1 MRRGGRLFLL
11 LGILILVA
19 AALAY
24 FVISQPQSPSPEV
37 VAAPTQEIKKKIVV
51 ARIDIPANTII
62 TDTETFLGVID
73 IPESE
78 FNAGQGQYFETTNEL
93 LNKQTVRQINFNER
107 ITRSDV
113 TEPGLSILIPTAQP
127 NQPRPKAVPVQVDNL
142 SGVADQV
149 RPGDFVDI
157 LTTIEIQ
164 RTIIRPSFGENNQIV
179 FKEDTITGKSVKTLI
194 QNVPVLQVLKPAAPQ
209 GTPGQEGNAQPAAQ
223 QPAQG
228 PPAVDANGQPIQQQ
242 GQPGQPTQP
251 SGPQTTG
258 TFQTGNWILMLALT
272 DQQAEIVKFST
283 ESGSISLALRGRGDT
298 AVDNTVGATLSLL
311 VEQFGLPLPGAAIP
325 EVVSPSNLTPIP
337 TSAAPVNPAPTTTPT
352 PTPTR

>member
-24 FVISQPQSPSPEV
+24 FVLSQPQSPSPELL
-37 VAAPTQEIKKKIVV
+37 ATPTVEIKKKIVV
-51 ARIDIPANTII
+51 ARIDIPANTIL
-62 TDTETFLGVID
+62 TDTETFLSVID

-78 FNAGQGQYFETTNEL
+78 FNSAPGQYFETTNEL
-93 LNKQTVRQINFNER
+93 VNKQTVRQINFNDR

-127 NQPRPKAVPVQVDNL
+127 NQPRPKAVPVSVNNL
-142 SGVADQV
+142 SGVADQI

-164 RTIIRPSFGENNQIV
+164 RTIIRPGFGENNQIV
-179 FKEDTITGKSVKTLI
+179 FKEEPITGKSVKTLI
-194 QNVPVLQVLKPAAPQ
+194 QNVQVLQVLKPAAPP
-209 GTPGQEGNAQPAAQ
+209 GTPGAQAPPPAA
-223 QPAQG
+223 AQG
-228 PPAVDANGQPIQQQ
+228 PPATDANGQPIPA
-242 GQPGQPTQP
+242 GQQPTAQ
-251 SGPQTTG
+251 SQGPQTTG
-258 TFQTGNWILMLALT
+258 TFQPGDWILTLALT

-283 ESGSISLALRGRGDT
+283 ETGTISLALRGRGDT
-298 AVDNTVGATLSLL
+298 AVDNTLGATLSLL
-311 VEQFGLPLPGAAIP
+311 VSQFGLPLPGGAVP
-325 EVVSPSNLTPIP
+325 ELISQSDLTPVA
-337 TSAAPVNPAPTTTPT
+337 TLAAPANPVTTPTLTLT

>member
-24 FVISQPQSPSPEV
+24 FVLSQPQSPSPDLI
-37 VAAPTQEIKKKIVV
+37 PTPTVEIKKKIVV
-51 ARIDIPANTII
+51 ARIDIPANTIL

-78 FNAGQGQYFETTNEL
+78 FKASPGQYYESPNDL

-107 ITRSDV
+107 ITHSDI

-157 LTTIEIQ
+157 LTAIEIQ
-164 RTIIRPSFGENNQIV
+164 RTIIRPGFGENNQIT
-179 FKEDTITGKSVKTLI
+179 FKEEQITGKSVKTLI
-194 QNVPVLQVLKPAAPQ
+194 QNVQVLQVLKPAVPE
-209 GTPGQEGNAQPAAQ
+209 GTPGQNANAQP
-223 QPAQG
+223 P
-228 PPAVDANGQPIQQQ
+228 
-242 GQPGQPTQP
+242 
-251 SGPQTTG
+251 
-258 TFQTGNWILMLALT
+258 
-272 DQQAEIVKFST
+272 
-283 ESGSISLALRGRGDT
+283 
-298 AVDNTVGATLSLL
+298 
-311 VEQFGLPLPGAAIP
+311 
-325 EVVSPSNLTPIP
+325 
-337 TSAAPVNPAPTTTPT
+337 
-352 PTPTR
+352 

>member
-24 FVISQPQSPSPEV
+24 FVLSQPQSPSPDLV
-37 VAAPTQEIKKKIVV
+37 PTPTVELKKKIVV
-51 ARIDIPANTII
+51 ARIDIPANTIL

-78 FNAGQGQYFETTNEL
+78 FKAAPGQYFESANDL

-107 ITRSDV
+107 ITRSDI

-127 NQPRPKAVPVQVDNL
+127 NQPRPKAVPVLVDSL

-164 RTIIRPSFGENNQIV
+164 RTIIRPSFGENNQIIL
-179 FKEDTITGKSVKTLI
+179 KEEAFTGKSVNTLI
-194 QNVPVLQVLKPAAPQ
+194 QNVQVLQVLRPAAPE
-209 GTPGQEGNAQPAAQ
+209 GTPGQSGNAQPAAQ
-223 QPAQG
+223 QQG
-228 PPAVDANGQPIQQQ
+228 PPPTDANGQPVQA
-242 GQPGQPTQP
+242 GQA
-251 SGPQTTG
+251 GP
-258 TFQTGNWILMLALT
+258 
-272 DQQAEIVKFST
+272 
-283 ESGSISLALRGRGDT
+283 
-298 AVDNTVGATLSLL
+298 
-311 VEQFGLPLPGAAIP
+311 P
-325 EVVSPSNLTPIP
+325 P
-337 TSAAPVNPAPTTTPT
+337 TSPRRMQRDLPHYGSSGYRPSSAYCIDVL
-352 PTPTR
+352 RWVL

>member
-24 FVISQPQSPSPEV
+24 FVLSQPQNPSPDL
-37 VAAPTQEIKKKIVV
+37 VAAPTQEIKKKVV
-51 ARIDIPANTII
+51 IARIDIPANTIL

-78 FNAGQGQYFETTNEL
+78 FNSAQGQYFESTTEL
-93 LNKQTVRQINFNER
+93 VNKQTVRQINFNER

-127 NQPRPKAVPVQVDNL
+127 NQPRPKAVPVLVDSL
-142 SGVADQV
+142 SGVADQI

-164 RTIIRPSFGENNQIV
+164 RTIIRPGFNETNEII
-179 FKEDTITGKSVKTLI
+179 FKEEPLTGKSVKTLI
-194 QNVPVLQVLKPAAPQ
+194 QNVQVLQVLKPAVPE
-209 GTPGQEGNAQPAAQ
+209 GTPGAEGNAP
-223 QPAQG
+223 PAQESG
-228 PPAVDANGQPIQQQ
+228 PPATDANGQPIQP
-242 GQPGQPTQP
+242 GQAGQPTQQT
-251 SGPQTTG
+251 GPQTTG
-258 TFQTGNWILMLALT
+258 TFQPGDWILMLALT

-283 ESGSISLALRGRGDT
+283 ESGVISLTLRGRGDT
-298 AVDNTVGATLSLL
+298 AVDNTLGATLSLL
-311 VEQFGLPLPGAAIP
+311 VEQFGLPLPGVAVP
-325 EVVSPSNLTPIP
+325 EVISQNDLTPVA
-337 TSAAPVNPAPTTTPT
+337 TSAAPTPPATTPPATTPT
-352 PTPTR
+352 PTP